1 MRFDLTS
8 LVSSLAAPLMLVA
21 SLAPR
26 ADASSTLNI
35 VQTAQANGNFTTLVA
50 ALQATGLDNTLSGA
64 GRFTVF
70 APTDAAFAALPPGT
84 VQTLLQPANLPTLS
98 DILLYHVTNN
108 GLLASSVVTQ
118 TYLTTINGQRVDV
131 TVTPTG
137 VKIDNANLVLTDILC
152 SNGVIHVIDSVLQPS
167 LETIPQKA
175 QSVGGF
181 STLLTA
187 VGVAGLAPALSSPGP
202 FTVFAPTDT
211 AFAPLPVHRLLF
223 PTNLFKLTSILS
235 YHVVP
240 GRIYVDQLQNG
251 QILTTLNNKQLVVT
265 RIAGSTFVNGIQI
278 QTGDVECKNGNIHVL
293 GGVLIP
299 STF

>member
-1 MRFDLTS
+1 MRFDLAS
-8 LVSSLAAPLMLVA
+8 IVSSLAAPLLLVA

-26 ADASSTLNI
+26 AEASSTLNI
-35 VQTAQANGNFTTLVA
+35 VQTAQANGNFNTLVT
-50 ALQATGLDNTLSGA
+50 ALQATGLDTTLSGP

-70 APTDAAFAALPPGT
+70 APTDAAFAALPSGT
-84 VQTLLQPANLPTLS
+84 VQSLLQPANLPTLS
-98 DILLYHVTNN
+98 HILLYHVTNN
-108 GLLASSVVTQ
+108 GLLASSVVSQ
-118 TYLTTINGQRVDV
+118 SFLTTINGQRVDV
-131 TVTPTG
+131 TITPTG
-137 VKIDNANLVLTDILC
+137 VKIDNANLVITDVLC
-152 SNGVIHVIDSVLQPS
+152 SNGVIHVIDAVLLPS

-187 VGVAGLAPALSSPGP
+187 VTTAGLAPALSGTGP

-240 GRIYVDQLQNG
+240 GRIYLDQLQNG

-265 RIAGSTFVNGIQI
+265 KIPGLTLINGLAI

-293 GGVLIP
+293 SGVLIP